1 MMIKKQNKNYMWEEK
16 IFFEKPVS
24 FNGALESIVS
34 AISDCEKTEKFDA
47 NLIAMWNANIC
58 SCSHRSVM
66 SPFIDIPFG
75 IKIDGSQLNL
85 CIIDITKYG
94 KMSLIINSPHTVNI
108 FTYRMPYNENILG
121 IKLEDCE
128 YEGEM
133 QKFLVSMCKSLR
145 NQIKKWMD

>member
-1 MMIKKQNKNYMWEEK
+1 MIN
-16 IFFEKPVS
+16 
-24 FNGALESIVS
+24 
-34 AISDCEKTEKFDA
+34 
-47 NLIAMWNANIC
+47 
-58 SCSHRSVM
+58 
-66 SPFIDIPFG
+66 
-75 IKIDGSQLNL
+75 
-85 CIIDITKYG
+85 ITKYG

-128 YEGEM
+128 YEGER